1 MGKQDLSQSLKLAEK
16 ALSADDLAELATY
29 ERDGR
34 SLTVFITK
42 SFYKRSRKEGVWMH
56 PELLTTLQNAAY
68 GFNPVDAR
76 SPGGRDGIFLLTR
89 EHRPPNSMMTRIFDQ
104 FLDKPGSE
112 AETLAERFGNAVTEL
127 IPVRLVSHHMR
138 LLGVIVH
145 DGDSDRLILVDLDRS

>member
-1 MGKQDLSQSLKLAEK
+1 MNKRNLKDSLKHSEK
-16 ALSADDLAELATY
+16 ALSADDLAELATF

-34 SLTVFITK
+34 SMTVFITK
-42 SFYKRSRKEGVWMH
+42 SFCKRCRKEGAWLH

-76 SPGGRDGIFLLTR
+76 SPGGRDGIFLQTR

-112 AETLAERFGNAVTEL
+112 AETLAERFGKAVTDL

-138 LLGVIVH
+138 LLGVIVRY
-145 DGDSDRLILVDLDRS
+145 GDSDRLLLVDLDRS